1 MQKKKHGRPTIGVL
15 VGWHFYQHTLPHG
28 YLEPIF
34 RGIQL
39 AARQRNCNLLFA
51 CGMSQQVAQVRP
63 AWPVPMPDTDFVPV
77 GPWNTDGL
85 IVMAAL
91 NSEPRSNYMQA
102 LIAAGHPVVFV
113 APGENGPTV
122 AADNESGIF
131 EALEHLREHG
141 HRRIAFIAGIEGDP
155 GDSEHRLRAY
165 QSSVHRLGL
174 ETDARLITYGR
185 LTVEGG
191 REAMQSILDSGVA
204 FTAALACNDNSA
216 LGAMQAL
223 RQAGRRIPQDI
234 AVIGFDDQLDAKV
247 QQPPLTSIHQP
258 TFEIGYRS
266 LLLLLDCLA
275 GKSTGAETLKVPTR
289 LIIRRSCGCQMY
301 SPSSPSS
308 FSSLSSHKGTEGI
321 EGTQGTQTRL
331 SAPEALAQATTE
343 AVIAEAQHLSLD
355 EIQELCGKM
364 ISAFAASLEQGEA
377 LRFHSTL
384 TEILQQTERANEDAH
399 LWQAAISTLRS
410 GMSPLLENQPE
421 SHRRALA
428 EEILDHARLTI
439 SEYMQRQH
447 THYLV
452 QATNLTDQL
461 GLMTSRLLVA
471 PDETQILETLRE
483 HLPEVGLRHTQVA
496 FYEAEGDDPVAGC
509 TLPFRAEAEADGLQA
524 RKPHHFPSRAFP
536 PPGLY
541 PEEEPF
547 NLALLPLTIQ
557 EKLSGFVAFDAAH
570 LEPCAAIVQELATAL
585 KSARL
590 YREAIQGR
598 QLAEEANQMKSRFL
612 STVSHELRTPLNL
625 IVGLSEVLL
634 REPTPEE
641 PSLPELYRQDV
652 ERIQANS
659 QHLSRLIRDV
669 LDLAS
674 SEAGQLKLTPE
685 PLDLAEVLAVVA
697 LTGEQLAHEKGL
709 SWQAELPARLPPVW
723 GDRTRLRQVALNLVS
738 NAIKFTAEGQIT
750 LKVEVAEK
758 QVLISVS
765 DTGLGISPE
774 EQSLIFDEF
783 RQSGRTTARGYGGMG
798 LGLAICKRLVEL
810 HQGEIGVHSS
820 GIEGD
825 GSTFYFTLPTLGQI
839 LAQPQAGKTPGQPQR
854 VLVLTEKAESGEQL
868 CEHLRREGFE
878 VEKQW
883 VSTETGAWLPEV
895 LASPPGAIV
904 LDLRLAS
911 EQGWEILKVLK
922 GQTATQ
928 NIPVLF
934 YSLTQEHDRG
944 SLLEMNYLT
953 KPLAPNALTEALAKQ
968 GLLAEEEAREKT
980 ILIVDDEPETLK
992 MNARI
997 VRTQLP
1003 NCHILQARNGQ
1014 EALDILQKERPDLML
1029 LDLMMPEVDGF
1040 KVLETMRTG
1049 NDPREIPVIVLTA
1062 QLLTEADMARLNRG
1076 VVTVLEKGL
1085 FSLEETLAHIQ
1096 AALARNRDLGSKT
1109 QRLVRKAMAYL
1120 HEHYAEPVSRE
1131 SLARYVG
1138 ASEGH
1143 LARCFR
1149 QETGMTPMVYL
1160 NRYRVNRAKAFLTD
1174 KDLSI
1179 TEIALAVG
1187 FPDGAYF
1194 SHVFR
1199 REVGISPNAYRRGR
1213 RMKDEL

>member
-1 MQKKKHGRPTIGVL
+1 MQKKKHGRPTVGVL

-51 CGMSQQVAQVRP
+51 CGMSQQVERVRP
-63 AWPVPMPDTDFVPV
+63 AWPVLMPDTDFVPV

-85 IVMAAL
+85 LVMAAL
-91 NSEPRSNYMQA
+91 NSEPRSNYIQE

-131 EALEHLREHG
+131 EALEHLQAHG

-155 GDSEHRLRAY
+155 GDSEHRLQAY
-165 QSSVHRLGL
+165 QSGLQRLGL
-174 ETDARLITYGR
+174 ETDPRLIAYGR

-191 REAMQSILDSGVA
+191 QEAMKDILDSKVS
-204 FTAALACNDNSA
+204 FTAVLACNDNSA
-216 LGAMQAL
+216 IGAIQTL
-223 RQAGRRIPQDI
+223 RRAGRRVPQDI

-289 LIIRRSCGCQMY
+289 LILRRSCGC
-301 SPSSPSS
+301 STGPKSS
-308 FSSLSSHKGTEGI
+308 FSSQSFYEGTEG
-321 EGTQGTQTRL
+321 T
-331 SAPEALAQATTE
+331 APEALAQAMTE
-343 AVIAEAQHLSLD
+343 AVVAEAQHLSLD

-364 ISAFAASLEQGEA
+364 IAAFAASLEQA
-377 LRFHSTL
+377 DAQHFHSTL
-384 TEILQQTERANEDAH
+384 TEILQQTEQANEDAH
-399 LWQAAISTLRS
+399 LWQAAISALRL
-410 GMSPLLENQPE
+410 GMASLPEIQPE
-421 SHRRALA
+421 SGSRQLA

-439 SEYMQRQH
+439 SEHMQRQH

-471 PDETQILETLRE
+471 PDETQILETLRD

-496 FYEAEGDDPVAGC
+496 FYEAEGSDPVAGC
-509 TLPFRAEAEADGLQA
+509 ALPLHPEGIPQR
-524 RKPHHFPSRAFP
+524 FPSREFP

-557 EKLSGFVAFDAAH
+557 EKLSGFVAFEAAH

-585 KSARL
+585 KSVRL
-590 YREAIQGR
+590 YREAILGR

-634 REPTPEE
+634 RESTPEE

-652 ERIQANS
+652 ERIQTNS

-697 LTGEQLAHEKGL
+697 LTGEQLAQDKGL
-709 SWQAELPARLPPVW
+709 SWRADIPPRLPQVW

-738 NAIKFTAEGQIT
+738 NAIKFTAQGQVT
-750 LKVEVAEK
+750 LKVEAAEK
-758 QVLISVS
+758 QVMIRVS

-783 RQSGRTTARGYGGMG
+783 RQSERTTARGYGGMG

-825 GSTFYFTLPTLGQI
+825 GSTFYFTLPTLVQI
-839 LAQPQAGKTPGQPQR
+839 LSHPQTEKTPGQPQR
-854 VLVLTEKAESGEQL
+854 VLVLTEQAESGEQL
-868 CEHLRREGFE
+868 CEHLKREGFE
-878 VEKQW
+878 VEKQL
-883 VSTETGAWLPEV
+883 VSVETGVWLPEL
-895 LASPPGAIV
+895 LAAPPGAIV
-904 LDLRLAS
+904 LDLHLAS

-934 YSLTQEHDRG
+934 YSLTQENDRG

-953 KPLAPNALTEALAKQ
+953 KPLAPHELTEALARQ
-968 GLLAEEEAREKT
+968 GLLAEEESQEKT

-992 MNARI
+992 MNTRI
-997 VRTQLP
+997 VRAQSP
-1003 NCHILQARNGQ
+1003 KCRVLQARNGR
-1014 EALDILQKERPDLML
+1014 EALEILEQERPDLML
-1029 LDLMMPEVDGF
+1029 LDLMMPDVDGF
-1040 KVLETMRTG
+1040 QVLEMMRTG
-1049 NDPREIPVIVLTA
+1049 NNSSDIPVIVLTA

-1085 FSLEETLAHIQ
+1085 FSLEETLVHIQ

-1131 SLARYVG
+1131 NLARYVG

-1149 QETGMTPMVYL
+1149 QETGVTPMVYL
-1160 NRYRVNRAKAFLTD
+1160 NRYRVNRAKALLTD

-1199 REVGISPNAYRRGR
+1199 REVGISPNSYRRG
-1213 RMKDEL
+1213 KP